1 MIAPKFSEAEF
12 AALNT
17 TVLCQTY
24 SLICSL
30 SNSTDP
36 LVDTVEKKLNLR
48 HSRGLDHSTSLQFRH
63 NSISLQFRHN
73 ATMK

>member
-36 LVDTVEKKLNLR
+36 LIDAGAKKLNLR
-48 HSRGLDHSTSLQFRH
+48 QSRGL
-63 NSISLQFRHN
+63 NPSISLQFRHN
-73 ATMK
+73 PTMK